1 MTRKPQVGVIGL
13 GKFGYKFGI
22 TMLNSGHKV
31 LGIDCEPENI
41 QRAQKAFTQVFQAD
55 ATRKQALEQMGIAD
69 MTHIL
74 VSVGD
79 SIAASTMISMYL
91 KELGV
96 ENVWV
101 KAINEDH
108 AKLLGKI
115 GVDEVVIP
123 EHIAAKQL
131 ADRIHMPGL
140 IERLPFDSEMIIR
153 EMTID
158 KFAGKT
164 LRAIDLTN
172 RFNVQVIAI
181 KKTRDSSF
189 EYIPRADDKL
199 YPGDKI
205 IVIGSVKA
213 LSGIKA

>member
-1 MTRKPQVGVIGL
+1 MARKPQIGVIGL

-22 TMLNSGHKV
+22 TMLDLGHKM

-41 QRAQKAFTQVFQAD
+41 QRAQKVFTQVFQAD
-55 ATRKQALEQMGIAD
+55 ATRKQALEQMGITD

-74 VSVGD
+74 VSVGE

-91 KELGV
+91 KEMGV

-108 AKLLGKI
+108 AKLLGKV
-115 GVDEVVIP
+115 GVDEVIIP
-123 EHIAAKQL
+123 EHMAAQQM

-140 IERLPFDSEMIIR
+140 IERLPFDSEMIIQ

-172 RFNVQVIAI
+172 RFSVQVIAI
-181 KKTRDSSF
+181 KKNRDFSF
-189 EYIPRADDKL
+189 KYIPKADDIL
-199 YPGDKI
+199 NQDDKI
-205 IVIGSVKA
+205 VVIGSVKA
-213 LSGIKA
+213 LAGIKA